1 MVVMMVVVMVLKY
14 QTMIDADQRLSTWNA
29 EAHETSATASGS
41 GSASVSGGGGSHAA
55 MGTNQP
61 GPPSTSSATAGGE
74 GGSEGQGAAET
85 TSRMLTA
92 LMLEKQQLEEKVE
105 SLQKAFQ
112 QRQGAGD
119 GSAADRAA
127 AEAKMNEQRK
137 AYRSRLKELEKQ
149 LAEFKKAGG

>member
-1 MVVMMVVVMVLKY
+1 MVVMVLKY

-29 EAHETSATASGS
+29 EAQEIGASGS
-41 GSASVSGGGGSHAA
+41 VGGGSHAA
-55 MGTNQP
+55 MGTNYP
-61 GPPSTSSATAGGE
+61 GPPSTSSATGAGGE
-74 GGSEGQGAAET
+74 GGSGGQGAET
-85 TSRMLTA
+85 TSRKLTA

-112 QRQGAGD
+112 QRQGAGA